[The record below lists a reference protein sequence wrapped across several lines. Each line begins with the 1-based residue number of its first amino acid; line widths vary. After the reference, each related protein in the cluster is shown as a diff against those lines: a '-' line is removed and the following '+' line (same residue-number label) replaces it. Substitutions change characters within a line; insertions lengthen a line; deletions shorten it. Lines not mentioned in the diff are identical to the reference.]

1 MVLIIKTV
9 EQALCLG
16 LISQTTVDKYGKD
29 KVQAYLNAD
38 ADQYLES
45 QTVAENENDFT
56 LDDDDDGYS
65 NILEK
70 YILE

>member
-9 EQALCLG
+9 EQALRLG
-16 LISQTTVDKYGKD
+16 LISQATIDKYGKD

>member
-9 EQALCLG
+9 EQALRLG